1 MKKPLYITVLTAFTL
16 VCALAYAN
24 YNLLIYL
31 FWIVEIAVLFA
42 GEFIGIRAGRR
53 TSFGE
58 KYGENIG
65 AAVSSALILAAY
77 LFEVL
82 IVPSEFRSTALSVMY
97 YPIGAAAVIS
107 LVINGGNIAAKKL
120 VTFRARHG
128 APPSSELTLK
138 KFLPHL
144 FIASGIGS
152 LNAAQTIMFFVLGMW
167 TPMFNG
173 ITAVIDI
180 LLRVQ
185 IANVLGIFINRL
197 VEKRLANNILIAA
210 AVLIPGIKHAKAVIS
225 NKPYNSFFP
234 EELLYEKYLLLICG
248 SIIAADIVW
257 AVLKLRKGKTGHKTI
272 DTVNS
277 DLTDQL

>member
-1 MKKPLYITVLTAFTL
+1 MKNPLYITVLTAFML

-42 GEFIGIRAGRR
+42 GEFIGIRAGRK
-53 TSFGE
+53 TPFGE

-65 AAVSSALILAAY
+65 AAVSSAVILAAY
-77 LFEVL
+77 LFMVF
-82 IVPSEFRSTALSVMY
+82 IVPGELRAFTAASAMY
-97 YPIGAAAVIS
+97 YPFGMPAAIS

-128 APPSSELTLK
+128 APPSSDLTLK

-144 FIASGIGS
+144 FIASGIGFI
-152 LNAAQTIMFFVLGMW
+152 NAAQTITFFALGMW

-197 VEKRLANNILIAA
+197 AEKRLANNILITA
-210 AVLIPGIKHAKAVIS
+210 AVLIPGIKSAKRLIL

-234 EELLYEKYLLLICG
+234 EELLYEKYVLLVCG
-248 SIIAADIVW
+248 LIIAADIVW
-257 AVLKLRKGKTGHKTI
+257 AVLKLRKSKPEAGINIT
-272 DTVNS
+272 
-277 DLTDQL
+277 

>member
-24 YNLLIYL
+24 YNLWIYL

-42 GEFIGIRAGRR
+42 GELIGIRVGGK
-53 TSFGE
+53 TPFGE

-65 AAVSSALILAAY
+65 AAASSVLILAAY

-82 IVPSEFRSTALSVMY
+82 IVPSELRSTALSVMY

-107 LVINGGNIAAKKL
+107 LVINGGNIAAKKFI
-120 VTFRARHG
+120 TFRARHG
-128 APPSSELTLK
+128 APPSPELTLK

-144 FIASGIGS
+144 FIASGIGFI
-152 LNAAQTIMFFVLGMW
+152 NAAQTITFFALGMW
-167 TPMFNG
+167 TLMFNG

-180 LLRVQ
+180 LLRAQ

-197 VEKRLANNILIAA
+197 AEKRLANNILIAA
-210 AVLIPGIKHAKAVIS
+210 AVLIPGFKHAKAVIS
-225 NKPYNSFFP
+225 NKPYNPYFP
-234 EELLYEKYLLLICG
+234 EELLYEKYVLLICG
-248 SIIAADIVW
+248 LIIAADVVW
-257 AVLKLRKGKTGHKTI
+257 AVLKLRKSKPKTEINIT
-272 DTVNS
+272 
-277 DLTDQL
+277 